1 MQVTL
6 DFVKGLY
13 AKFIDWDLQMYDER
27 TDTPA
32 VAAKYVS
39 FLLGLGGAR

>member
-1 MQVTL
+1 
-6 DFVKGLY
+6 
-13 AKFIDWDLQMYDER
+13 MYDER

-39 FLLGLGGAR
+39 FLLGLGGARWDGYKNHIKMLET